1 MRKEKKKMENKTFG
15 SSCKRQ
21 NISQKDDVNKD
32 NGRIVK
38 NQTMIRI
45 LNPLHILNNFIDVQ
59 YSKALDVL
67 FNLKAF

>member
-21 NISQKDDVNKD
+21 NISLKDDVNKD